1 MIMKSAQLTSNI
13 RYVSLSDGDGE
24 FGILLNHINGTLINA
39 VEVYDQ
45 DMFKSVFADMAVLST
60 PAEEVAWW
68 QSVQHWQRSL

>member
-1 MIMKSAQLTSNI
+1 MIMKSAQLTPNI

-45 DMFKSVFADMAVLST
+45 DMFRNVFADMAVLST
-60 PAEEVAWW
+60 PAEEVA
-68 QSVQHWQRSL
+68 